1 MKINIQQSNSIT
13 ENVSKIII
21 DTLYNIFTT
30 NSEDDN
36 NESLLIGRVETNYE
50 YEKYVDYLENLFNRF
65 NININKELLIW
76 FNDKNVENVL
86 VNNLNQS
93 NIGGIPTSYKID
105 LSNINQ
111 WFRNNTDI
119 IEFNE
124 LEQFKNIKILQAY
137 AFSGCSNLIEIDL
150 SNIET
155 INNNAFEGSGI
166 NSLNLLNIKQL
177 YNNCF
182 QNCKNL
188 TSVDLSNTSLTR
200 ITQNTFYKCT
210 SLSELILPDTIERL
224 NSSSLRETALTSINV
239 PSSLYL
245 LEGNV
250 FQDTPLTSFDFTN
263 IQSIGQQCFYY
274 SNLSGELNCPSLTSI
289 GARSFSNTKIESITN
304 LGSISTLTSA
314 IFGGLVQGPFSNCS
328 ELKSC
333 ILPNTLL
340 TIGGASFANCKKL
353 ETITGGGNVM
363 GLTSDSVFQDCNIL
377 TSLGDIDLSKL
388 QSIPNYTFLHCHQ
401 LVINDLSCPNLTSL
415 GKAAF
420 CECYQLKRVSNLGSI
435 TKLEGAQLSGGI
447 WHGVFQ
453 SCTSLES
460 VVLPN
465 TLEEIG
471 TNCFYKDTVLSS
483 INIPES
489 VSLVKT
495 NAFTLCKGLTNCV
508 LYFKNVTEIEHRIF
522 SGSNIGQVYFPK
534 LETLAQGYFD
544 NYVRTS
550 GSFNTYYSEGRN
562 TINLLYLKL
571 TDSVV
576 LTPGTFVRLDINVLV
591 LNNAPQEIQQN
602 TFFNCNILTIY
613 VPDEYLNDYKTMDY
627 WSDFSDKYI
636 ALSEYQYNV
645 DTKAE
650 YDELRNNGDNNIYL
664 IREYMN

>member
-1 MKINIQQSNSIT
+1 MKINIQQPNSIT
-13 ENVSKIII
+13 ENVSKTII

-36 NESLLIGRVETNYE
+36 NDSLLIGRVEVNYE

-119 IEFNE
+119 TEFNE
-124 LEQFKNIKILQAY
+124 LEQFKNIKILQAN

-224 NSSSLRETALTSINV
+224 DGSSLRETALTSINV

-245 LEGNV
+245 LEGYV

-263 IQSIGQQCFYY
+263 IQSIGTQCFYF

-289 GARSFSNTKIESITN
+289 AARSFSHTKIESITN

-314 IFGGLVQGPFSNCS
+314 IFGGVVCGPFRDCS

-333 ILPNTLL
+333 VLPNTLL
-340 TIGGASFANCKKL
+340 TIGGG
-353 ETITGGGNVM
+353 I
-363 GLTSDSVFQDCNIL
+363 IL
-377 TSLGDIDLSKL
+377 
-388 QSIPNYTFLHCHQ
+388 
-401 LVINDLSCPNLTSL
+401 
-415 GKAAF
+415 
-420 CECYQLKRVSNLGSI
+420 
-435 TKLEGAQLSGGI
+435 
-447 WHGVFQ
+447 
-453 SCTSLES
+453 
-460 VVLPN
+460 
-465 TLEEIG
+465 
-471 TNCFYKDTVLSS
+471 
-483 INIPES
+483 
-489 VSLVKT
+489 
-495 NAFTLCKGLTNCV
+495 
-508 LYFKNVTEIEHRIF
+508 
-522 SGSNIGQVYFPK
+522 
-534 LETLAQGYFD
+534 
-544 NYVRTS
+544 
-550 GSFNTYYSEGRN
+550 
-562 TINLLYLKL
+562 
-571 TDSVV
+571 
-576 LTPGTFVRLDINVLV
+576 
-591 LNNAPQEIQQN
+591 
-602 TFFNCNILTIY
+602 
-613 VPDEYLNDYKTMDY
+613 
-627 WSDFSDKYI
+627 
-636 ALSEYQYNV
+636 
-645 DTKAE
+645 
-650 YDELRNNGDNNIYL
+650 
-664 IREYMN
+664 